1 MKKIKWILIISVVL
15 TFSTFCQTPSTKTS
29 FLHQKLK
36 KLWVTEKGLATPE
49 SVLFDKNWEVIYVAN
64 INGKPTDKDG
74 NGFIAKLSP
83 DGKYINLH
91 WIEGLNAPKGMGV
104 FDGKLYVTD
113 IDALVEIDIEK
124 SIIINRYVEK
134 SAKFFN
140 DISIDAMGNVYV
152 SDMQT
157 NKIHRLNNGELSIW
171 LEIPQLD
178 HPNGLWVEGDNLLI
192 GINGSVLKTGL
203 KDKKTSVYIKDTGSI
218 DGLVANGKG
227 SYLIS
232 DWQGHVNLI
241 SPEKQKLLLLDTTP
255 EEINAADIEYIVE
268 KKILLIPT
276 FFNNHVTAYR
286 VDL

>member
-1 MKKIKWILIISVVL
+1 MKKIKWILIITLLVTV
-15 TFSTFCQTPSTKTS
+15 TTFCQTPTSKSS

-36 KLWVTEKGLATPE
+36 KIWATEKGLETPE
-49 SVLFDKNWEVIYVAN
+49 SVLFDKKREVIYVAN
-64 INGKPTDKDG
+64 INGKPTEKDG

-83 DGKYINLH
+83 NGKYINLQ

-104 FDGKLYVTD
+104 YDGKLYVTD

-124 SIIINRYVEK
+124 SVIINRYVDK

-140 DISIDAMGNVYV
+140 DISIDPMGNVYV

-157 NKIHRLNNGELSIW
+157 NKIHRFNNGKLSVW
-171 LEIPQLD
+171 LETPLLD

-218 DGLVANGKG
+218 DGLVANGNG
-227 SYLIS
+227 DYLIS